1 MTYLYASLVILVI
14 ALPTIAAFGYA
25 AKRGKS
31 TRRTVFFVLPYVA
44 LLALLFFWLE
54 GFSGFALAVAT
65 VVVVAVGAPLAVLHE
80 VFGYAAFR
88 DALAFYVY
96 TEIVDIGLGYR
107 RKR

>member
-44 LLALLFFWLE
+44 LLALLFFGLE
-54 GFSGFALAVAT
+54 GLRGLALVVAT
-65 VVVVAVGAPLAVLHE
+65 VVVVTVG
-80 VFGYAAFR
+80 
-88 DALAFYVY
+88 ALAFYVW

>member
-65 VVVVAVGAPLAVLHE
+65 VVVVAVGA
-80 VFGYAAFR
+80 
-88 DALAFYVY
+88 LAFYVY

>member
-1 MTYLYASLVILVI
+1 MTYLYASLVTLVI

-65 VVVVAVGAPLAVLHE
+65 VVVVAVGA
-80 VFGYAAFR
+80 
-88 DALAFYVY
+88 LAFYVY

>member
-1 MTYLYASLVILVI
+1 LTYLYASLVILVI
-14 ALPTIAAFGYA
+14 ALPTIVAFGYA

-44 LLALLFFWLE
+44 LLALLFFGLE

-65 VVVVAVGAPLAVLHE
+65 VVVVAVGA
-80 VFGYAAFR
+80 
-88 DALAFYVY
+88 LAFYVY